1 MSPVTHVIFDM
12 DGLLINTED
21 LYTLA
26 LNKFCGKFGKEF
38 TIELKM
44 KMMGRKTEE
53 SAKVLIESLQLPCS
67 PDEYKRDLRAYQKE
81 SFAQAELLPGAEK
94 LVKHLYAKGI
104 PIAIATGSDKESYDI
119 KICRHQE
126 FMSLFHHIVLSGTHP
141 EVKNGKP
148 APDVFLVAAKEFAT
162 GATEAPSPKS
172 CLVFEDAPLGLEAAV
187 AAGMRCVLVP
197 SVPEEYLDRSV
208 ISKATLKLSSLE
220 QFCPEHFGLPP
231 YE

>member
-67 PDEYKRDLRAYQKE
+67 PDEYKRYKRSEEGKR
-81 SFAQAELLPGAEK
+81 S
-94 LVKHLYAKGI
+94 
-104 PIAIATGSDKESYDI
+104 
-119 KICRHQE
+119 
-126 FMSLFHHIVLSGTHP
+126 IVVWVMVG
-141 EVKNGKP
+141 
-148 APDVFLVAAKEFAT
+148 
-162 GATEAPSPKS
+162 
-172 CLVFEDAPLGLEAAV
+172 
-187 AAGMRCVLVP
+187 
-197 SVPEEYLDRSV
+197 
-208 ISKATLKLSSLE
+208 
-220 QFCPEHFGLPP
+220 
-231 YE
+231 